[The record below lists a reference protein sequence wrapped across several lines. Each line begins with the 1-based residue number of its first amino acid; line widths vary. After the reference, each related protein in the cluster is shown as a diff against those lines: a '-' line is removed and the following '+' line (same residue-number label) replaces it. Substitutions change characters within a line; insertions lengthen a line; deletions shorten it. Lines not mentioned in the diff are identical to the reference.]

1 MEFIDANRDEVVEG
15 ARLGVEPI
23 VTVLRDAGVA
33 VAPSS
38 YYAHK
43 TRPASKRALRDA
55 DLVVELTRLWVDNY
69 SVYGVR
75 KLHKAA
81 RRAGLEIGR
90 DQCRRLMRLAGL
102 RGVTRA
108 KTVKTTRPDQAA
120 ARHPDL
126 VKRDFTATGP
136 NQLWVTDLT
145 YVPTWA
151 GVAYV
156 CFITDVCSR
165 MIVGWRVASHMR
177 TDMVLDAIEMARW
190 NRGLHHTG
198 LRCHSDAGSQFTSIR
213 YGERLAEIGATP
225 SIGTVGDSYDN
236 ALAESVN
243 GYYKAELIR
252 GPARRGP
259 WKTVEDVELATLGW
273 VFWHNTSRLHSNLG
287 DLPPSEYEQSYYAAQ
302 QSDPEDIGI
311 KTAES
316 L

>member
-1 MEFIDANRDEVVEG
+1 MEFIDANRDDVVEG

-43 TRPASKRALRDA
+43 TRPASKRALRDKG
-55 DLVVELTRLWVDNY
+55 LVVQLTQIWVDNY

-90 DQCRRLMRLAGL
+90 DQCRRLMRQAGL

-108 KTVKTTRPDQAA
+108 KTVKTTRPDPAA

-126 VKRDFTATGP
+126 VQRDFTATSP

-156 CFITDVCSR
+156 CFITDVYSR
-165 MIVGWRVASHMR
+165 MIVGWRVANHMR

-190 NRGLHHTG
+190 NRGLHHTS
-198 LRCHSDAGSQFTSIR
+198 LRCHSDAGSVHLDPLWRTTRRDRRHPIDRHRRRLLRQR
-213 YGERLAEIGATP
+213 PGRERERLLQSRADPRPCPPRPVE
-225 SIGTVGDSYDN
+225 D
-236 ALAESVN
+236 
-243 GYYKAELIR
+243 
-252 GPARRGP
+252 RRGRRARDP
-259 WKTVEDVELATLGW
+259 GLGLLAQ
-273 VFWHNTSRLHSNLG
+273 HQPPPQ
-287 DLPPSEYEQSYYAAQ
+287 LPRRSPADRIRAGVLRCPTQ
-302 QSDPEDIGI
+302 
-311 KTAES
+311 
-316 L
+316 